1 MQSTILERAGLG
13 NAWVQE
19 AVMAGLALGVGFG
32 AMPLLIFWA
41 GSTLLGRYDG
51 ASASR
56 LYDATYHGLGD
67 GSLASWVVVFG
78 PYGLYLLFK
87 GLRVWWRVGTK
98 AA

>member
-1 MQSTILERAGLG
+1 MQSTILERVGLG

-19 AVMAGLALGVGFG
+19 AVMAAVTLGLGFG
-32 AMPLLIFWA
+32 VMPLLIFLA
-41 GSTLLGRYDG
+41 GSSLLGRYEG

-56 LYDATYHGLGD
+56 LYDAIYHGLGA

-87 GLRVWWRVGTK
+87 GLRVWWRAGTK
-98 AA
+98 AP